1 MPAQF
6 YTYLWL
12 REDGTPYYAGK
23 GMGIRAYRSHRMGKA
38 PSRDRIL
45 VQDFASEQDALVAE
59 MFLIAAY
66 GREDQGTGCLLNL
79 TDGGENP
86 PNHKGMKRSEH
97 FKENAR
103 QRRHTLASLAL
114 MSAKQMARFMNK
126 ENHPLFGKHRSTATK
141 NKISKAH
148 EGMKYSAAPC
158 ETLSKVGKELAKSP
172 EVLARL
178 RANARLG
185 AIARWGSKETTCL
198 PN

>member
-23 GMGIRAYRSHRMGKA
+23 
-38 PSRDRIL
+38 
-45 VQDFASEQDALVAE
+45 V
-59 MFLIAAY
+59 
-66 GREDQGTGCLLNL
+66 
-79 TDGGENP
+79 
-86 PNHKGMKRSEH
+86 
-97 FKENAR
+97 
-103 QRRHTLASLAL
+103 
-114 MSAKQMARFMNK
+114 
-126 ENHPLFGKHRSTATK
+126 FGKHRSTATK

-148 EGMKYSAAPC
+148 EGMKYSAAHC